1 MKIYSLKKYLAAGI
15 TLASF
20 AIVPHLQANV
30 EVFFGGGSSS
40 QTVLY
45 DRVTNI
51 FGNGS
56 TLTSVVISSTNSTV
70 RTYQGT
76 IPGQGGLG
84 TVTIDFSLVGA
95 IQGLEDLSNQ
105 NNEQT
110 ALGSNLPPTVAV
122 SSTTPEAVGISSSP
136 FVETKTLVVPFVYVK
151 PSAAKAPNLAA
162 ITNLTQQQAYYLESA
177 AGTLPSG
184 YFGGSSTNDILY
196 LVPRNTSSAV
206 RTETDLNIGFSGTI
220 AAWTTNQSSFT
231 VLGPPWSTTP
241 IGQPVPDP
249 NGGQSSGGAVR
260 AVVTALTNAIG
271 TVAASDIGTLTPLN
285 YNGVPFSITNVENG
299 SYSIWSYE
307 HWYYPQTGQPGA
319 PSANQLFV
327 INTLL
332 AAVTNATYQATS
344 PVVVGNFAPYSGLQ
358 VQRLQDGGPI
368 TSLLY

>member
-1 MKIYSLKKYLAAGI
+1 MKLSHIAKLLVASVAFLAL
-15 TLASF
+15 TSNSR
-20 AIVPHLQANV
+20 ANV
-30 EVFFGGGSSS
+30 EVFFAGGNAS
-40 QTVLY
+40 QNVLY

-51 FGNGS
+51 FGGGS
-56 TLTSVVISSTNSTV
+56 TLTSVVVSSTNSTV

-76 IPGQGGLG
+76 IPGQSGLG

-95 IQGLEDLSNQ
+95 VQGLEDLSSQ
-105 NNEQT
+105 NNEGT

-122 SSTTPEAVGISSSP
+122 SSTTPEAVGINSSP
-136 FVETKTLVVPFVYVK
+136 FTEEKTLVVPFVYVK
-151 PSAAKAPNLAA
+151 PSASKAPNLAG

-184 YFGGSSTNDILY
+184 YFGGSSTSDVLY

-220 AAWTTNQSSFT
+220 AAWTTNQASFSAF
-231 VLGPPWSTTP
+231 GPPYSTSP
-241 IGQPVPDP
+241 IGAPVPDP
-249 NGGQSSGGAVR
+249 NGGQSSGGSVR
-260 AVVTALTNAIG
+260 SVVAALTNAIG
-271 TVAASDIGTLTPLN
+271 TVAAQDISTLIPLS
-285 YNGVPFSITNVENG
+285 YNGVPFSIANVENG

-319 PSANQLFV
+319 PSPNQLLV

-332 AAVTNATYQATS
+332 RAVTNAAFQATS
-344 PVVVGNFAPYSGLQ
+344 PVVVGNFAPYGALQ